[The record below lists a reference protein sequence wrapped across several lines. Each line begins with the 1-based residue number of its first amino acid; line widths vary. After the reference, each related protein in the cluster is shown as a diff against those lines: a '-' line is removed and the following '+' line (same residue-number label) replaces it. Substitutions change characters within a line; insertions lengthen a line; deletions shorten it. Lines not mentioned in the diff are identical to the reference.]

1 MDRPKYY
8 LTTPIYYAN
17 SRPHVGSAYT
27 TIVCDVIARYKRM
40 CGYEVAY
47 LTGTDEHGV
56 NIERAAEKLGVTPQQ
71 LVDKNQQIFRDLW
84 KLLGISYT
92 NFIRTTSPEHER
104 AVQTL
109 VRRTMAR
116 DKDLPPEKRSIYKA
130 KYEGRYCIYDNLYV
144 SDTPEPANCQICG
157 RPAELISEE
166 NYFFRLKAY
175 EKPLL
180 DFYRANPQWVQP
192 DFRMNEVKSFVEA
205 GLKDVSI
212 SRKTIKWGIPWPG
225 DPEHVFY
232 VWYDALTSY
241 MSGIGYGEGDIESV
255 RHGASSA
262 SAEKGAPSGGRG
274 SSPSALGAL
283 ASEGLSGGRGFSP
296 GVSSDASGVLTPEGN
311 AEFNKFW
318 PADLH
323 MIGKEIIRFH
333 AVYWPAFLM
342 AAGLPLPEK
351 IFAHGWLLFEQ
362 EKMSKSKGNVAY
374 PEPIVKAFD
383 ELTGAKVGNDA
394 LRYYLLRETVFG
406 QDGNFSRE
414 ALITRYNADLANG
427 LGNLAS
433 RTLTMI
439 DNYFE
444 GVIPELGP
452 ANDAMEEN
460 AAHLIKSAITYYD
473 RFQFSE
479 CLQEI
484 WQLVSLADF
493 SLAHEK
499 PWKQITEPNGKEL
512 VGPLLYRI
520 AAAIRVVSVLAHPVI
535 PDATRKIWE
544 QLGQTDDLDDVDVK
558 QLQWRGLIPGTKIG
572 KLEGAFPRADKKELS
587 ERIEKMENEIRNPGA
602 AVEPSARANKTDA
615 SIEPAAASTAA
626 PSATAATSAAAGA
639 AAAPAPA
646 NAKITIDDFAKVELR
661 VGVVKTAERI
671 QGADKL
677 LKLTVDIGDEVRQVL
692 AGIALAYAPEELVG
706 RKVVIV
712 VNLAPRKMRGIE
724 SNGML
729 LAASAGA
736 DGKPVLCTFAEDIP
750 AGSKVK

>member
-1 MDRPKYY
+1 MDHSKDQPKKFY

-56 NIERAAEKLGVTPQQ
+56 NIERAAEKLGVSPQE

-92 NFIRTTSPEHER
+92 DFIRTTSPEHER

-109 VRRTMAR
+109 VRRTMQRTPDA
-116 DKDLPPEKRSIYKA
+116 IYKA

-166 NYFFRLKAY
+166 NYFFRLSAY
-175 EKPLL
+175 QKPLL
-180 DFYRANPQWVQP
+180 EFYAANPKWVEP
-192 DFRMNEVKSFVEA
+192 EFRFNEVKSFVEA

-212 SRKTIKWGIPWPG
+212 SRKTIKWGVPWPD
-225 DPEHVFY
+225 DPGHVFY

-241 MSGIGYGEGDIESV
+241 MSGIGYGAGDADAV
-255 RHGASSA
+255 RQGTA
-262 SAEKGAPSGGRG
+262 SAVPSGGSRT
-274 SSPSALGAL
+274 
-283 ASEGLSGGRGFSP
+283 
-296 GVSSDASGVLTPEGN
+296 GVLTPEGSPQ
-311 AEFNKFW
+311 FNKFW

-342 AAGLPLPEK
+342 AAELPLPEK

-383 ELTGAKVGNDA
+383 ELTSAKVGNDA

-439 DNYFE
+439 ENYF
-444 GVIPELGP
+444 GGIIPE
-452 ANDAMEEN
+452 
-460 AAHLIKSAITYYD
+460 Y
-473 RFQFSE
+473 
-479 CLQEI
+479 
-484 WQLVSLADF
+484 V
-493 SLAHEK
+493 
-499 PWKQITEPNGKEL
+499 
-512 VGPLLYRI
+512 
-520 AAAIRVVSVLAHPVI
+520 
-535 PDATRKIWE
+535 
-544 QLGQTDDLDDVDVK
+544 
-558 QLQWRGLIPGTKIG
+558 
-572 KLEGAFPRADKKELS
+572 
-587 ERIEKMENEIRNPGA
+587 
-602 AVEPSARANKTDA
+602 
-615 SIEPAAASTAA
+615 
-626 PSATAATSAAAGA
+626 
-639 AAAPAPA
+639 
-646 NAKITIDDFAKVELR
+646 
-661 VGVVKTAERI
+661 
-671 QGADKL
+671 
-677 LKLTVDIGDEVRQVL
+677 
-692 AGIALAYAPEELVG
+692 
-706 RKVVIV
+706 
-712 VNLAPRKMRGIE
+712 
-724 SNGML
+724 
-729 LAASAGA
+729 
-736 DGKPVLCTFAEDIP
+736 
-750 AGSKVK
+750 

>member
-1 MDRPKYY
+1 MTEPKKFY

-40 CGYEVAY
+40 CGYDVAY

-56 NIERAAEKLGVTPQQ
+56 NIERAAEKAGITPQE
-71 LVDKNQQIFRDLW
+71 LVDKNEKIFRELW
-84 KLLGISYT
+84 KLLGIT
-92 NFIRTTSPEHER
+92 ITDFVRTTSDEHAR

-109 VRRTMAR
+109 VRRTLER
-116 DKDLPPEKRSIYKA
+116 DRGKPEAEKSIYKA

-144 SDTPEPANCQICG
+144 SDTPEPAGCQICG

-166 NYFFRLKAY
+166 NYFFRLSAY
-175 EKPLL
+175 REHLLKFYDEKKK
-180 DFYRANPQWVQP
+180 WVEP
-192 DFRMNEVKSFVEA
+192 EFRFNEVKSFVGA

-212 SRKTIKWGIPWPG
+212 SRKTIKWGIPWPD

-241 MSGIGYGEGDIESV
+241 MTGVGYGEGADGE
-255 RHGASSA
+255 AN
-262 SAEKGAPSGGRG
+262 P
-274 SSPSALGAL
+274 
-283 ASEGLSGGRGFSP
+283 
-296 GVSSDASGVLTPEGN
+296 
-311 AEFNKFW
+311 KFKKYW

-342 AAGLPLPEK
+342 AAGLPLPEE

-374 PEPIVKAFD
+374 PEPIVKV
-383 ELTGAKVGNDA
+383 LGNDA

-439 DNYFE
+439 ANYFN
-444 GVIPELGP
+444 GFVPEDRVSDEPLKQNAVRRTDA
-452 ANDAMEEN
+452 ANRHFAEN
-460 AAHLIKSAITYYD
+460 RFSDYLQDIWDLIS
-473 RFQFSE
+473 
-479 CLQEI
+479 
-484 WQLVSLADF
+484 LVDF
-493 SLAHEK
+493 MLVAEK
-499 PWKQITEPNGKEL
+499 PWK
-512 VGPLLYRI
+512 RI
-520 AAAIRVVSVLAHPVI
+520 AEANDTGRLQVGGVLYNAAEAIRLVCVLAHPVI
-535 PDATRKIWE
+535 PDATQKIWE
-544 QLGQTDDLDDVDVK
+544 QLGQEGKLADVRID
-558 QLQWRGLIPGTKIG
+558 QLQWGGLRPGIKI
-572 KLEGAFPRADKKELS
+572 KKPEAVFPRVDKKEAM
-587 ERIEKMENEIRNPGA
+587 ERIEAMENEIRNPGA
-602 AVEPSARANKTDA
+602 APAADA
-615 SIEPAAASTAA
+615 STTTTA
-626 PSATAATSAAAGA
+626 SAALPKTAPA
-639 AAAPAPA
+639 AAAPAAVPA
-646 NAKITIDDFAKVELR
+646 AASAENAKITIDDFAKVELR
-661 VGVVKTAERI
+661 VGVVKSAERI

-677 LKLTVDIGDEVRQVL
+677 LKVMVDIGDEVRQVL
-692 AGIALAYAPEELVG
+692 AGIALAYAPEDLIG

-712 VNLAPRKMRGIE
+712 TNLAPRKMRGLE

-750 AGSKVK
+750 PGAKVK

>member
-1 MDRPKYY
+1 MDKPKYY

-56 NIERAAEKLGVTPQQ
+56 NIERAAEKLGVTPQE

-84 KLLGISYT
+84 KRLGISYT
-92 NFIRTTSPEHER
+92 DFVRTTSPEHER

-109 VRRTMAR
+109 VRRTMDR
-116 DKDLPPEKRSIYKA
+116 DKDLPAEKRSIYKA

-166 NYFFRLKAY
+166 NYFFRLSAY
-175 EKPLL
+175 QDKLLALYKEKS
-180 DFYRANPQWVQP
+180 DWVQP

-212 SRKTIKWGIPWPG
+212 SRKTIKWGIPWP
-225 DPEHVFY
+225 DDSEHVFY

-241 MSGIGYGEGDIESV
+241 MSGIGYANED
-255 RHGASSA
+255 
-262 SAEKGAPSGGRG
+262 EKKRKQ
-274 SSPSALGAL
+274 
-283 ASEGLSGGRGFSP
+283 F
-296 GVSSDASGVLTPEGN
+296 D
-311 AEFNKFW
+311 KFW
-318 PADLH
+318 PANLH

-351 IFAHGWLLFEQ
+351 TFAHGWLLFEQ

-383 ELTGAKVGNDA
+383 ELTGARVGNDA

-433 RTLTMI
+433 RILTMI
-439 DNYFE
+439 AQYFG
-444 GVIPELGP
+444 GVIPNIEAP
-452 ANDAMEEN
+452 QNSDVW
-460 AAHLIKSAITYYD
+460 SD
-473 RFQFSE
+473 
-479 CLQEI
+479 
-484 WQLVSLADF
+484 ADF
-493 SLAHEK
+493 GVVLQKKNVKDSIEAAGKAFAEFNFSGGLAAVWFIVSRTDEYLSTAK
-499 PWKQITEPNGKEL
+499 PWTMAGDTSTLYDLQA
-512 VGPLLYRI
+512 VLYRAAETLRI
-520 AAAIRVVSVLAHPVI
+520 ATVLAHPVI
-535 PDATRKIWE
+535 PEATQKIWE
-544 QLGQTDDLDDVDVK
+544 QLGQAGDISEIGID
-558 QLQWRGLIPGTKIG
+558 QLKWGGLMPGTRIG
-572 KLEGAFPRADKKELS
+572 RTGAVFPRVDKKELS
-587 ERIEKMENEIRNPGA
+587 ERIDAMENEIRNPETA
-602 AVEPSARANKTDA
+602 Q
-615 SIEPAAASTAA
+615 PAAET
-626 PSATAATSAAAGA
+626 PT
-639 AAAPAPA
+639 AAAPAAAVNSTGTNAAITASA
-646 NAKITIDDFAKVELR
+646 NAKITIEDFAKVELR
-661 VGVVKTAERI
+661 VGVVKTAERV

-692 AGIALAYAPEELVG
+692 AGIALAYTPEELVG

-712 VNLAPRKMRGIE
+712 VNLAPRKMRGVE

-750 AGSKVK
+750 AGAKVR

>member
-1 MDRPKYY
+1 MDQSDGKAEKPFAANAQGKPKFY

-40 CGYEVAY
+40 CGYDVAY

-56 NIERAAEKLGVTPQQ
+56 NIERAAEAAGITPQQ
-71 LVDKNQQIFRDLW
+71 LVDKNEKIFRDLW
-84 KLLGISYT
+84 KLLGIT
-92 NFIRTTSPEHER
+92 ITDFIRTTSPEHER

-109 VRRTMAR
+109 VRRTLER
-116 DKDLPPEKRSIYKA
+116 DKNLPAEKRSIYKA
-130 KYEGRYCIYDNLYV
+130 KYEGRYCIYDNAYV
-144 SDTPEPANCQICG
+144 SDTPEPVNCPTCG

-166 NYFFRLKAY
+166 NYFFRLSAY
-175 EKPLL
+175 QEKLL
-180 DFYRANPQWVQP
+180 ALYRDKPEFVQP
-192 DFRMNEVKSFVEA
+192 DFRMNEVRSFVEA

-241 MSGIGYGEGDIESV
+241 MTGIGYAGEDKKKQE
-255 RHGASSA
+255 RF
-262 SAEKGAPSGGRG
+262 ER
-274 SSPSALGAL
+274 
-283 ASEGLSGGRGFSP
+283 
-296 GVSSDASGVLTPEGN
+296 
-311 AEFNKFW
+311 FW

-342 AAGLPLPEK
+342 AADLPLPVK

-433 RTLTMI
+433 RVLTMI
-439 DNYFE
+439 GQYFE
-444 GVIPELGP
+444 GRVPDPDEKWVRPNTSELYLGQFDP
-452 ANDAMEEN
+452 LAVPIGKSIAEALRHVDECYGALNFSRATE
-460 AAHLIKSAITYYD
+460 LIWDLIRAVDVYLTNK
-473 RFQFSE
+473 
-479 CLQEI
+479 
-484 WQLVSLADF
+484 
-493 SLAHEK
+493 K
-499 PWKQITEPNGKEL
+499 PWALGGDAASSESRKVVLYVSAQI
-512 VGPLLYRI
+512 LYC
-520 AAAIRVVSVLAHPVI
+520 VTVLAHPVI
-535 PDATRKIWE
+535 PESTQKIWA
-544 QLGQTDDLDDVDVK
+544 QLGQGGELAARTGHVQYGDLK
-558 QLQWRGLIPGTKIG
+558 AGTKIG
-572 KLEGAFPRADKKELS
+572 KAEAVFPRADKKEVS
-587 ERIEKMENEIRNPGA
+587 ERIEAMENEIRNPGSTQPA
-602 AVEPSARANKTDA
+602 ATPASATPAA
-615 SIEPAAASTAA
+615 APAAASAST
-626 PSATAATSAAAGA
+626 
-639 AAAPAPA
+639 
-646 NAKITIDDFAKVELR
+646 KIGIEDFAKVELR
-661 VGVVKTAERI
+661 VGVIKSAERI

-677 LKLTVDIGDEVRQVL
+677 LKLLVDIGDEVRQVL
-692 AGIALAYAPEELVG
+692 AGIALAYTPEELIG

-712 VNLAPRKMRGIE
+712 ANLAPRKMRGLE

-729 LAASAGA
+729 LAASVGP
-736 DGKPVLCTFAEDIP
+736 DGKPALCTFAEDVAP
-750 AGSKVK
+750 GAKVK